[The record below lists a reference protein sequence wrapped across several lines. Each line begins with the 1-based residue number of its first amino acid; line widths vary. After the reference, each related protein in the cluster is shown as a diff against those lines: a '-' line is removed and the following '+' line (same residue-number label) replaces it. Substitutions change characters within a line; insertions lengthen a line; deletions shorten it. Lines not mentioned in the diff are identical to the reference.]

1 MYKLIA
7 FGLAF
12 AVSCAISQAQA
23 GFHTIAEPASWQHKS
38 FEEIYSASIKAMGGE
53 KALKSIYSIKVIA
66 NCSSPR
72 SKYKTEIHSAR
83 EDRLLFK
90 QSHEDGKIFTGIVNG
105 THAWA
110 IDAKTGE
117 VSRLDKESAYTMR
130 GHEFQLIP
138 IVLQERYKNP
148 VVEAEEEF
156 AGARCHKVR
165 MTDELGKPCHVFF
178 DTQSKLM
185 AGIIIEHPD
194 KTGKTVRMVFNEWKQ
209 VGKIKLPSKVTA
221 IDDGDFTL
229 NFYEIMLNGVDPKIF
244 KVPQSVQAIGELL
257 QLHEQQRTAH
267 FNRDA
272 KLLVSK
278 FADDFISISA
288 GKIAR
293 PNREQSLNR
302 FQAYFDRSTFLEWDD
317 ISSPVIRVS
326 QDASMAYII
335 VHKRVRLK
343 AADDKGV
350 HQEETT
356 VFAWMETYEKQQGKW
371 VLTAIASTNEP

>member
-1 MYKLIA
+1 MYKVTGFLLT
-7 FGLAF
+7 F
-12 AVSCAISQAQA
+12 VMSCAISQA
-23 GFHTIAEPASWQHKS
+23 HTSSYKSIENVSLQSRS
-38 FEEIYSASIKAMGGE
+38 FEEIYSASVKAMGGE
-53 KALKSIYSIKVIA
+53 KALKSVYSIKAIA

-72 SKYKTEIHSAR
+72 SKYRTEIYSAR

-90 QSHEDGKIFTGIVNG
+90 QSHDDGKVFIGVVNG
-105 THAWA
+105 TYAWA
-110 IDAKTGE
+110 TDAKTGE
-117 VSRLDKESAYTMR
+117 VSRLDKASAYTMR

-138 IVLQERYKNP
+138 IVLLERYKNP
-148 VVEAEEEF
+148 VVEAEEDF

-165 MTDELGKPCHVFF
+165 MVDELGKVCHIFF
-178 DTQSKLM
+178 DKQSKLM
-185 AGIIIEHPD
+185 AGMVIEHPGKKD
-194 KTGKTVRMVFNEWKQ
+194 KTVRMVFNEWKQ

-221 IDDGDFTL
+221 TDDGDFIL
-229 NFYEIMLNGVDPKIF
+229 NFYDITLNGVDRKIF
-244 KVPQSVQAIGELL
+244 KIPQSIQAVSELL

-278 FADDFISISA
+278 FADDFINISA
-288 GKIAR
+288 GKITR
-293 PNREQSLNR
+293 PAREQSLNR

-317 ISSPVIRVS
+317 ISPPVVKVS
-326 QDASMAYII
+326 KDASMAYVI

-350 HQEETT
+350 PQEVTT
-356 VFAWMETYEKQQGKW
+356 VFAWMETYEKQSAKW